1 MVHLGIYS
9 FGSAFIY
16 CLLLL
21 LALRVLWHLGN
32 YFKNK
37 GKQ

>member
-21 LALRVLWHLGN
+21 FVLRVLWHVGN

-37 GKQ
+37 SKR